1 MDERGRGVAAFDV
14 QSLETS
20 ADVSRFA
27 ESYASFNRII
37 NGLQRQYLQLKE
49 ESSTQN
55 DMLAEVNARLVGL
68 TRQNLAATE
77 FLNGILKSMSTGVIA
92 VDQDGR
98 ITHFNPAASVLLGIS
113 GSEPVGKLYR
123 DIVLAGLP
131 PDANCLRSAETGN
144 TVDGVEKQMT
154 LADGTLLHLSVS
166 TAILKDKEGRPN
178 GAMEVFHDLTKLKK
192 MEQELVRLSTLAAL
206 GEMAA
211 TIAHEVRNPL
221 AGIGGFAA
229 LLRRDLADVDPR
241 RELVDKIICG
251 VENLNRT
258 VTTLLNYTRY
268 DEVNKEDVRLD
279 EFLLGAIE
287 QFKRDNAERVD
298 HVVLELSLTDEGTR
312 EPIMVRADT
321 LLMRQLLFN
330 LLSNAVE
337 AMNGEGTIEI
347 RCRKLDRSELA
358 GQNSE
363 RLILGLGE
371 TVVETTIIDSGPG
384 IQAESMEKIFTPF
397 FTTKQGGT
405 GLGLAVA
412 WKIMKAHG
420 GEIIADNLPSRGA
433 RFRLLMPTRIG
444 SIRLE

>member
-1 MDERGRGVAAFDV
+1 MDERARGAAAFDV
-14 QSLETS
+14 EPLDTS

-37 NGLQRQYLQLKE
+37 NGLQRQYLQMKE
-49 ESSTQN
+49 ESSAQN
-55 DMLAEVNARLVGL
+55 DQLVEVNARLVGV
-68 TRQNLAATE
+68 TKQNLAATE
-77 FLNGILKSMSTGVIA
+77 FLNEILKSMSTGVIA
-92 VDQDGR
+92 VDQNGR
-98 ITHFNPAASVLLGIS
+98 ITHFNPAASVLLGMP
-113 GSEPVGKLYR
+113 GGEPVGKLYR
-123 DIVLAGLP
+123 DVVLAGLP
-131 PDANCLRSAETGN
+131 PDANCLRSAETGKI
-144 TVDGVEKQMT
+144 VEGVEKQMT

-166 TAILKDKEGRPN
+166 TAILRDKDGRPN

-192 MEQELVRLSTLAAL
+192 MEQELVRLHTLAAL

-229 LLRRDLADVDPR
+229 LLRRDLADADPR

-251 VENLNRT
+251 VENLNQT

-279 EFLLGAIE
+279 EFLRVAIE
-287 QFKRDNAERVD
+287 QFRRDNAERVH
-298 HVVLELSLTDEGTR
+298 HVEVELIPTVADGR
-312 EPIMVRADT
+312 EPVMVRADT

-337 AMNGEGTIEI
+337 AMDGKGTIEI
-347 RCRKLDRSELA
+347 CCRKLNRGEVALL
-358 GQNSE
+358 NSE
-363 RLILGLGE
+363 RLVLGLDE
-371 TVVETTIIDSGPG
+371 TIVETTIIDTGPG

-420 GEIIADNLPSRGA
+420 GEIVADNLPLRGA
-433 RFRLLMPTRIG
+433 RFRLLMPTKIG